1 MLPPPT
7 TIASSRPSAWT
18 STISRAI
25 RSTVFGSV
33 PYSWSPINASPE
45 SLRRTRRNAG
55 AAPEGDRSNS
65 CCGVVTRLFCDREGP
80 ERDDTRTGL
89 VDGLADGLRRVVN
102 PRLLEQHAARLGR
115 EETLPQ
121 HPLDDLLLRLLGL
134 ALQLVRVEVNL
145 PLGLDR
151 LGGHVLLAQP
161 LGRGEGDV
169 HRELAGELRGAALE
183 LDDHADL
190 VRRRVRVGVDDVAVA
205 GLVALRADDDDVL
218 AQLGS
223 DVDAVL
229 LERVDGVCALGVN
242 RLEHLLR
249 ELLEGL
255 VLRDGLGF
263 AADGDHRSGPAL
275 DAVADEALGRGAAGA
290 FRHLRHALLAQERAR
305 GVEVA
310 ARLLERPLRVHH
322 RRPGGV
328 AKLLHLR
335 CGNGRAHALS
345 SSVVAAASPAGSASA
360 ASAGSAASATSAASA
375 IWAGVAGSTAGSAA
389 TPLPLPAISFVV
401 TLLCPA
407 AMPSAIAFTIRV
419 QERIASS
426 LPGMM

>member
-7 TIASSRPSAWT
+7 TIASSRPSLCT

-65 CCGVVTRLFCDREGP
+65 CCGVVTRLFCDREAP

-145 PLGLDR
+145 P
-151 LGGHVLLAQP
+151 
-161 LGRGEGDV
+161 
-169 HRELAGELRGAALE
+169 LE

-275 DAVADEALGRGAAGA
+275 DAVADEALGCGAAGA

-345 SSVVAAASPAGSASA
+345 AAVVAAAAPAGSASA
-360 ASAGSAASATSAASA
+360 GSA
-375 IWAGVAGSTAGSAA
+375 
-389 TPLPLPAISFVV
+389 LPA
-401 TLLCPA
+401 
-407 AMPSAIAFTIRV
+407 
-419 QERIASS
+419 
-426 LPGMM
+426 G